1 MFQAFSRAVSNQFT
15 EMSKSELFVVRVD
28 NLAEKY
34 LASFPEG
41 TNPMYRKRTVHDC
54 SCCRNFIKHLGK
66 VVSIVNGELVTVW
79 DDLNIPE
86 PFKCVSKAMG
96 DIVRDSRVEGIFR
109 TKEKRYSVDHNY
121 DDATNE
127 RHDHFYG
134 VIATRHFSAKPQELI
149 GHAHTTYQVLQRGLE
164 EFKDADFVEVLE
176 LIEQNQLYKGQD
188 FKTSIEQFR
197 LLMKGYKE
205 SVNKKL
211 FTWTNL
217 NNAYARFKN
226 TAIGS
231 LFEDLAAGK
240 TVEQAVKSYE
250 TKVAPMNYKRPTATI
265 TQGMV
270 EKAVQ
275 TLTDLGLAGS
285 IQRRFAKLSDVSV
298 NEVLFVD
305 NESKS
310 KMKDG
315 ISLLLEGSVK
325 KGTIDTKKAIPLTQE
340 QFVKDILP
348 KATSID
354 VFVENRHQCNFLSL
368 TTAQNP
374 SDVNLFKWDNPFAW
388 SYDGDV
394 TDSVK
399 QRVKAA
405 GGNINCKLRVSL
417 SWFNGDDLD
426 LHCIAPGKI
435 DIGFQNKMGILDV
448 DMNAGYAHTRTPVE
462 NLAFNSLIDGPYNVY
477 VHQYRQRETS
487 DIGFAIELEYGGV
500 VHQFSYPKAAK
511 GQIPCFNFTIRK
523 GELVSFEATDALIG
537 GNASKDKWGVKT
549 ETLVPVV
556 AVMNSPNHWDAKQV
570 GAKHLI
576 FALKNCLNP
585 NPTRGIY
592 NEYLRGDLEQHRKV
606 FEVLGN
612 KTKCAVTDDQV
623 SGIGFTA
630 GRNDSLTVVVD
641 NKRSY
646 TISF

>member
-1 MFQAFSRAVSNQFT
+1 MFQVFSRAVHNQFV
-15 EMSKSELFVVRVD
+15 EMSKSELYLVRAD
-28 NLAEKY
+28 NLFEKY
-34 LASFPEG
+34 LAAYPADA
-41 TNPMYRKRTVHDC
+41 NPIFRKRTVYDC
-54 SCCRNFIKHLGK
+54 QCCKRFVKKLGK
-66 VVSIVNGELVTVW
+66 VVTIVDGKLVTVW
-79 DDLNIPE
+79 DNLNLPE

-96 DIVRDSRVEGIFR
+96 DIVRDSQIESLFR
-109 TKEKRYSVDHNY
+109 SKERKYSVEFNFDTL
-121 DDATNE
+121 TNE

-134 VIATRHFSAKPQELI
+134 EIAKRHFSAAPETLI
-149 GHAHTTYQVLQRGLE
+149 GDAHTTYQVLQRGLD
-164 EFKDADFVEVLE
+164 EFKDADVKEVLE

-205 SVNKKL
+205 AGKSKL
-211 FTWTNL
+211 YVWSNL
-217 NNAYARFKN
+217 NSPHARFRN

-231 LFEDLAAGK
+231 LFIDLAEGK

-265 TQGMV
+265 TQSMV
-270 EKAVQ
+270 EKAVE
-275 TLTDLGLAGS
+275 TLNSLGLSGA

-298 NEVLFVD
+298 NEVIFVD

-315 ISLLLEGSVK
+315 ITLLLMPNVK
-325 KGTIDTKKAIPLTQE
+325 ATTIDPKKAIPITADK
-340 QFVKDILP
+340 FVKEVLP
-348 KATSID
+348 QTAELQ
-354 VFVENRHQCNFLSL
+354 VFLENRHQGNFLSL
-368 TTAQNP
+368 TTAVNP
-374 SDVNLFKWDNPFAW
+374 NEVNLFKWDNPFAW

-399 QRVKAA
+399 QRVKSA

-426 LHCIAPGKI
+426 LHCAAPGGI
-435 DIGFQNKMGILDV
+435 DVGFQNKMGILDV
-448 DMNAGYAHTRTPVE
+448 DMNAGYATTRTPVE
-462 NLAFNSLIDGPYNVY
+462 NLAFNSLRDGLYQVY
-477 VHQYRQRETS
+477 VQQYRQRETV
-487 DIGFAIELEYGGV
+487 DVGFAIELEYAGV
-500 VHQFSYPKAAK
+500 VHQFSHPKAAK
-511 GQIPCFNFTIRK
+511 DRIDCFRFTIQK
-523 GELVSFEATDALIG
+523 GELLNFEPANCLVG
-537 GNASKDKWGVKT
+537 GKSSQEKWGVKT

-576 FALKNCLNP
+576 FALKNCKNP
-585 NPTRGIY
+585 NPARGIY

-612 KTKCAVTDDQV
+612 KTKCAVTDEQV

-641 NKRSY
+641 NKRLY
-646 TISF
+646 TINF

>member
-1 MFQAFSRAVSNQFT
+1 MFQAFSRAVSNQFN
-15 EMSKSELFVVRVD
+15 EMSKGELYVVRVENMAD
-28 NLAEKY
+28 KY
-34 LASFPEG
+34 LASFPQG

-66 VVSIVNGELVTVW
+66 VVCIKEGSIVTVW
-79 DDLNIPE
+79 DNLDIPE
-86 PFKCVSKAMG
+86 PFKTVSAAMAQHIK
-96 DIVRDSRVEGIFR
+96 DATIQTVFR
-109 TKEKRYSVDHNY
+109 TKERKYSVDHNF
-121 DDATNE
+121 DTANNE

-134 VIATRHFSAKPQELI
+134 VIAKRHLSSAPDTARSERE
-149 GHAHTTYQVLQRGLE
+149 QVFQVFQRGLQE
-164 EFKDADFVEVLE
+164 LRMENFADVIE
-176 LIEQNQLYKGQD
+176 LIDANQLYKGAE
-188 FKTSIEQFR
+188 FKPAIVGFLEQLTHYKTCGKNPNYIWANLSFPHAKFR
-197 LLMKGYKE
+197 
-205 SVNKKL
+205 
-211 FTWTNL
+211 
-217 NNAYARFKN
+217 N
-226 TAIGS
+226 TAIGE
-231 LFEDLAAGK
+231 LFVNLAAGK
-240 TVEQAVKSYE
+240 TVEQAVKSYVAM
-250 TKVAPMNYKRPTATI
+250 VAPMNYKRPTAVI

-275 TLTDLGLAGS
+275 TLANLGLGGA
-285 IQRRFAKLSDVSV
+285 IYRRFAKLSDVSV

-315 ISLLLEGSVK
+315 ISLLLGSSVK
-325 KGTIDTKKAIPLTQE
+325 GVRVDPKKAIPLTQE

-348 KATSID
+348 DATS
-354 VFVENRHQCNFLSL
+354 VQAFVENRHQGNFLSL
-368 TTAQNP
+368 TTAENP
-374 SDVNLFKWDNPFAW
+374 SEVNLFKWDNPFAW

-417 SWFNGDDLD
+417 SWFNFDDLD
-426 LHCIAPGKI
+426 LHCKLPSGVEVA
-435 DIGFQNKMGILDV
+435 FNNKMGILDV
-448 DMNAGYAHTRTPVE
+448 DMNGGSGQTRNAVE
-462 NLAFNSLIDGPYNVY
+462 NLAFNKLNDGFYEVF
-477 VHQYRQRETS
+477 VRQYRQRETS
-487 DIGFAIELEYGGV
+487 DVGFGIELEYGGV

-511 GQIPCFNFTIRK
+511 DNIQCFTFWVEK
-523 GELVSFEATDALIG
+523 GELKSFVAEDCLVG
-537 GNASKDKWGVKT
+537 GNASVEKWGVKT
-549 ETLVPVV
+549 ESLVPVV

-576 FALKNCLNP
+576 FALKGCVNP
-585 NPTRGIY
+585 NPARGIY
-592 NEYLRGDLEQHRKV
+592 NEFLRGDLEQHRKV

-646 TISF
+646 IINF